1 MKEHHQRKLERIA
14 SELDG
19 HLFIKEHKDW
29 HGRRVRRVGFDYVPE
44 EFKEDWE
51 GTDDWE
57 EEFESARLES
67 IARGRSW
74 LKDQQ
79 EAAIRKK

>member
-51 GTDDWE
+51 GTDNWE

-67 IARGRSW
+67 IARAKSW
-74 LKDQQ
+74 LKEQQ

>member
-51 GTDDWE
+51 GTDDWA

-67 IARGRSW
+67 IARAKSW
-74 LKDQQ
+74 LKEQQ